1 MSNVEF
7 MIVTPGKWS
16 SSVCGQL
23 EYVRIDQ
30 EVKAEGS
37 SVSVSMS
44 GNANGRARNKEMY
57 GVLLISTRI

>member
-7 MIVTPGKWS
+7 MIITPGKLS

-30 EVKAEGS
+30 ELKAEGS
-37 SVSVSMS
+37 SISVSMS
-44 GNANGRARNKEMY
+44 ENANSRARNKEMC
-57 GVLLISTRI
+57 GVLLTSTRI